1 MKAENIEVKKRD
13 KEIFVEQPVI
23 LERPI
28 IWSQVLVWLLLG
40 VTSFAIVWAAVA
52 KIDEAVPAM
61 GKLEPEGSVSEV
73 KAPTTGVVKAVYI
86 EDGEYVKEGDL
97 LVTFEEDAPE
107 ADIESLTKLR
117 EALLEESKF
126 YKDQVNDSTR
136 GGPPELVAL
145 VRLKNALQDENVFL
159 TAEIG
164 GYDPEA
170 EISGEFNANQQ
181 RLLRAS
187 RDEYRSRVEAARL
200 QVRELEKQLVQTED
214 ALAGTRERLQKS
226 LQTLALNQ
234 ATLERLEPLVEE
246 GAVAQLQYDQQKQAV
261 LVRED
266 EVLSR
271 EGEIQQLVL
280 EIQRLRVAISQAKQ
294 QMQNTRDI
302 SAKDVL
308 TRIAENQKRIAE
320 IDTQL
325 SRAKLE
331 NQKRLTEIDGELV
344 KARQALRYREVRS
357 PKDGVVFDLQVGP
370 QSVAQATDI
379 IVKIVPNDELLA
391 KVYLQNK
398 DVGFVK
404 EGMEVEVDVSSFP
417 SSEFGTIPGKLVWVG
432 SDALEPTQIRPYYSF
447 PAKIEMSRQHFNVGE
462 APNQTQL
469 RLQSG
474 MEVNTRIK
482 VRKRTV
488 MNLLLDKFD
497 TKVRSLETVR

>member
-23 LERPI
+23 LERSI

-40 VTSFAIVWAAVA
+40 VTSFAVVWAAVA

-73 KAPTTGVVKAVYI
+73 KAPTTGVVEAVYV

-117 EALLEESKF
+117 ETLIEESKF
-126 YKDQVNDSTR
+126 YKDQVNGTQ

-145 VRLKNALQDENVFL
+145 VRLKNALQEENVFL

-170 EISGEFNANQQ
+170 KISGEFNANQ
-181 RLLRAS
+181 RLLLTAS
-187 RDEYRSRVEAARL
+187 RNEYRSRVEAARL
-200 QVRELEKQLVQTED
+200 QVRELEKQLSQTED
-214 ALAGTRERLQKS
+214 RLAATGES
-226 LQTLALNQ
+226 LTKAQQILALNQ

-246 GAVAQLQYDQQKQAV
+246 GAVAQLQYDQQKQRV
-261 LVRED
+261 LGQED
-266 EVLSR
+266 QVLSR
-271 EGEIQQLVL
+271 QAEIQQLIL
-280 EIQRLRVAISQAKQ
+280 EIQRLKVAISQAQ
-294 QMQNTRDI
+294 EQMQNTRDI

-462 APNQTQL
+462 PPNQAQL

>member
-1 MKAENIEVKKRD
+1 MNVEVKKRD
-13 KEIFVEQPVI
+13 TETFVEQPVI
-23 LERPI
+23 LERSI

-40 VTSFAIVWAAVA
+40 VTSFAIVWASIA

-73 KAPTTGVVKAVYI
+73 KAPTTGVVEAVYV
-86 EDGEYVKEGDL
+86 EDGEYVKKGDL

-126 YKDQVNDSTR
+126 YKEQVNDSTR
-136 GGPPELVAL
+136 GGPPELIAL
-145 VRLKNALQDENVFL
+145 LRLKNALQDENVFL

-170 EISGEFNANQQ
+170 GISGEFNANQ
-181 RLLRAS
+181 RLLLTAS
-187 RDEYRSRVEAARL
+187 RNEYRSRVEAARL
-200 QVRELEKQLVQTED
+200 QVRELEKQLSQTED
-214 ALAGTRERLQKS
+214 RLAATRES
-226 LQTLALNQ
+226 LTKAQQILALNQ
-234 ATLERLEPLVEE
+234 VTLERLEPLVKE
-246 GAVAQLQYDQQKQAV
+246 GAVAQLQYDQQKQSV
-261 LVRED
+261 LGQED

-271 EGEIQQLVL
+271 QAEIQQLVL
-280 EIQRLRVAISQAKQ
+280 EIQRLNVGISQAKE
-294 QMQNTRDI
+294 QMQNTRDL
-302 SAKDVL
+302 SAKEIL

-331 NQKRLTEIDGELV
+331 NQKRLTEIEGELV

-379 IVKIVPNDELLA
+379 IVKIVPNEDLLA

-398 DVGFVK
+398 DIGFVD

-417 SSEFGTIPGKLVWVG
+417 ASEFGTIPGKLIWVG
-432 SDALEPTQIRPYYSF
+432 SDVLEPTQIRPYYAF
-447 PAKIEMSRQHFNVGE
+447 PAKIELSKQHFNVGE
-462 APNQTQL
+462 PPNQKKL